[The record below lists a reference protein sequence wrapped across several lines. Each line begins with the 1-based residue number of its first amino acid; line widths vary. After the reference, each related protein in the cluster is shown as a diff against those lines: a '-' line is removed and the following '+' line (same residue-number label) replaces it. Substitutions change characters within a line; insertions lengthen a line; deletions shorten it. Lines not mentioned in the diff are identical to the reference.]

1 MTSAPHPLIKMDSHY
16 EARVSSEIDI
26 YRDCLDV
33 HNLPAIFHYWS
44 ACHISPMLEPH
55 GFSNP
60 RGMFLMALENQ
71 CIRHDG
77 GRVSFLSLGAGNCDL
92 EISLAAELR
101 QRGCRDFTI
110 ECIDLNPAMLQR
122 GARNAAARGVG
133 KIWNSWRPI

>member
-77 GRVSFLSLGAGNCDL
+77 GRVSFLAW
-92 EISLAAELR
+92 
-101 QRGCRDFTI
+101 
-110 ECIDLNPAMLQR
+110 
-122 GARNAAARGVG
+122 ARGIA
-133 KIWNSWRPI
+133 IWKSVLRPSFDSGAAVTSRLSALI